1 MPTTATP
8 PTDKQGELK
17 KAVILLDRWRK
28 QLDKDFPGKPEWQRY
43 VAQSLLGGL
52 ESEVQK

>member
-1 MPTTATP
+1 MPTTTP

-28 QLDKDFPGKPEWQRY
+28 QLDKDFPNKPEWQRY

-52 ESEVQK
+52 GEEDAK

>member
-1 MPTTATP
+1 MPTTTP

-52 ESEVQK
+52 ETEVQK